1 MSQYCNPTDVNVPGL
16 TSDQK
21 LPFIVEASGEADSYV
36 QKRKKLPLI
45 SWGADLKGA
54 TRRMSRYYAF
64 GDRGF
69 DPSNPADQAVVKQ
82 YTDAIA
88 WLKQVASGE
97 AELVD
102 CVDSSAATE
111 EAAPLHD
118 GEAPHRWLWGS
129 SSTEEDT

>member
-1 MSQYCNPTDVNVPGL
+1 MSQYCDPSDVTVPGL
-16 TSDQK
+16 SDAQK
-21 LPFIVEASGEADSYV
+21 LPFIVEASGEADSYIG
-36 QKRKKLPLI
+36 KRKKLPLLT
-45 SWGADLKGA
+45 WGADLKGA
-54 TRRMSRYYAF
+54 TRRMARYYAL

-69 DPSNPADQAVVKQ
+69 NPQNAGDQAVVKQ

-102 CVDSSAATE
+102 AVDSSVAID
-111 EAAPLHD
+111 EAGPLHD

-129 SSTEEDT
+129 SSRGEDS